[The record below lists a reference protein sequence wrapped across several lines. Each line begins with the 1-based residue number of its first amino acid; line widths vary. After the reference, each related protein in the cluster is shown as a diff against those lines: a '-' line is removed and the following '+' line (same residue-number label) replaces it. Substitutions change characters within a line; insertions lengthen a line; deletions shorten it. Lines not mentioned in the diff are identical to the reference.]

1 MAFRESTARAGLK
14 TQWDDLL
21 LAQAGGDAS
30 IYALFKGIISQESA
44 WNPSAENPADPSAG
58 LMQILIGS
66 RGPYPAMTREQILD
80 PQTNI
85 ILGTNF
91 LKSLL
96 SRYSQSDAVAAYNA
110 GMPKKNS
117 AGQYTNSRGDTMVQ
131 SYVDAVLTYQ
141 TWFMNHLPGISGGA
155 SESIWGSSVETLP
168 NESGDGN
175 VQIDD
180 QGNII
185 EPASDTA
192 GLTIPDLA
200 GGAGILIVAGVIVWL
215 LSR

>member
-1 MAFRESTARAGLK
+1 MAFRESVARVGLV

-21 LAQAGGDAS
+21 MAQAGGDSS

-44 WNPSAENPADPSAG
+44 WNPAAENPADPSAG
-58 LMQILIGS
+58 LMQILIGP

-96 SRYSQSDAVAAYNA
+96 SRYSQSDAVASYNA
-110 GMPKKNS
+110 GMPRKNS
-117 AGQYTNSRGDTMVQ
+117 SGQYTNSRGDTMVQ

-141 TWFMNHLPGISGGA
+141 TWFMNHLQGISGGA
-155 SESIWGSSVETLP
+155 AEPVWGAPIDVMP

-185 EPASDTA
+185 EPA

-200 GGAGILIVAGVIVWL
+200 GGTGILIVAGVIVWL

>member
-1 MAFRESTARAGLK
+1 MAFRESVAQRGLT

-21 LAQAGGDAS
+21 MSQAEGDAS

-44 WNPSAENPADPSAG
+44 WNPAAENPADPSAG
-58 LMQILIGS
+58 LMQILIGP
-66 RGPYPAMTREQILD
+66 RGPYPAMTRVQILD

-85 ILGTNF
+85 VLGTNF

-96 SRYSQSDAVAAYNA
+96 ARYSQSDAVAAYNA
-110 GMPKKNS
+110 GMPRKNS

-131 SYVDAVLTYQ
+131 DYVDAVLTYQ
-141 TWFMNHLPGISGGA
+141 TWFMNHLPGISGG
-155 SESIWGSSVETLP
+155 SSDQVWGTPVEILT
-168 NESGDGN
+168 NEPT
-175 VQIDD
+175 VDD

-185 EPASDTA
+185 EPASGT
-192 GLTIPDLA
+192 GLIPDMA
-200 GGAGILIVAGVIVWL
+200 GGAGVVLIGALVIWA